1 MACIARASLSANTWL
16 YVSSVVFVV
25 LCPSLSA
32 ITRAATSELINRLV
46 TLYNTVRRFRAEL
59 DRQAEYE
66 RFADDES
73 AALLQAYVPAQLAL
87 LQLMKEESEEN
98 DHE

>member
-1 MACIARASLSANTWL
+1 MKQSLIEAYQAERERA
-16 YVSSVVFVV
+16 V
-25 LCPSLSA
+25 
-32 ITRAATSELINRLV
+32 V

-66 RFADDES
+66 RFADEET
-73 AALLQAYVPAQLAL
+73 AALLQANVPAQLAL

>member
-1 MACIARASLSANTWL
+1 MKQSLKEAYQAERERA
-16 YVSSVVFVV
+16 V
-25 LCPSLSA
+25 
-32 ITRAATSELINRLV
+32 V
-46 TLYNTVRRFRAEL
+46 TLYNTVRRFREEL
-59 DRQAEYE
+59 DFEAERE
-66 RFADDES
+66 CQVDEET

>member
-1 MACIARASLSANTWL
+1 MKQSLIEAYQAERERA
-16 YVSSVVFVV
+16 V
-25 LCPSLSA
+25 
-32 ITRAATSELINRLV
+32 V
-46 TLYNTVRRFRAEL
+46 TLYHTVRRFQEKLDFEAE
-59 DRQAEYE
+59 RECQV
-66 RFADDES
+66 DEET

>member
-1 MACIARASLSANTWL
+1 MKKSLIEAYQAERERA
-16 YVSSVVFVV
+16 V
-25 LCPSLSA
+25 
-32 ITRAATSELINRLV
+32 V
-46 TLYNTVRRFRAEL
+46 TLYNTVRRFREEL
-59 DRQAEYE
+59 DRQAKFES
-66 RFADDES
+66 FADEET

>member
-1 MACIARASLSANTWL
+1 MKNSHVEAYRAERE
-16 YVSSVVFVV
+16 
-25 LCPSLSA
+25 
-32 ITRAATSELINRLV
+32 RAVV
-46 TLYNTVRRFRAEL
+46 TLYNTVRRFREKLDFEAE
-59 DRQAEYE
+59 RECQV
-66 RFADDES
+66 DEET

>member
-1 MACIARASLSANTWL
+1 MKQSLIEAYQAERERA
-16 YVSSVVFVV
+16 V
-25 LCPSLSA
+25 
-32 ITRAATSELINRLV
+32 V

-66 RFADDES
+66 RFTDEEA
-73 AALLQAYVPAQLAL
+73 AALMQAYVPAQLAL

>member
-1 MACIARASLSANTWL
+1 MKQSLIEAYQAERERA
-16 YVSSVVFVV
+16 V
-25 LCPSLSA
+25 
-32 ITRAATSELINRLV
+32 V
-46 TLYNTVRRFRAEL
+46 TLYNTVRRFREEL
-59 DRQAEYE
+59 DRQAKFEC
-66 RFADDES
+66 FADEET

>member
-1 MACIARASLSANTWL
+1 MKKSLIEAYQAERERA
-16 YVSSVVFVV
+16 V
-25 LCPSLSA
+25 
-32 ITRAATSELINRLV
+32 V

-66 RFADDES
+66 RFADEEA
-73 AALLQAYVPAQLAL
+73 AALMQAYVPAQLAL
-87 LQLMKEESEEN
+87 LQFMKEESEEN